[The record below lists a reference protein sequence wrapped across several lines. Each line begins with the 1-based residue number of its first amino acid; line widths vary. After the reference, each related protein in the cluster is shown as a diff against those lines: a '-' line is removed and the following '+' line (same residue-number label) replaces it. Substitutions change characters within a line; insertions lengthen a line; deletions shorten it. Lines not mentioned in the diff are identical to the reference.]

1 MLFTSIELQ
10 KCFQLS
16 LLMLLSLLVTDQPCR
31 YYLVRTVTARLVADK
46 DIMENIEEEKNC
58 EKENRFS
65 IEQFDVVKTVG
76 TGKDCDIIGSE
87 LTVNELVSGTFARV
101 CLCYHKPS
109 SEYFALKI
117 LSFHEVIRLNQV
129 EHVMNEKSIL
139 QAST

>member
-1 MLFTSIELQ
+1 MLFTCIEVE

-76 TGKDCDIIGSE
+76 TGKDCDII
-87 LTVNELVSGTFARV
+87 
-101 CLCYHKPS
+101 
-109 SEYFALKI
+109 
-117 LSFHEVIRLNQV
+117 
-129 EHVMNEKSIL
+129 
-139 QAST
+139 